1 MKPEP
6 KIKQGEVFIDPSGK
20 YQKFERLVFYSEF
33 YNEFCV
39 MFSSG
44 KAEYE
49 STILKDWKKTDLEH
63 MPGEQIKLF

>member
-6 KIKQGEVFIDPSGK
+6 KIKPGDIYIDPSGK
-20 YQKFERLVFYSEF
+20 YQKFEGVLFLSGL

-44 KAEYE
+44 KFEYE
-49 STILKDWKKTDLEH
+49 STILNEWKKTELEH
-63 MPGEQIKLF
+63 IPGEQIKLF

>member
-6 KIKQGEVFIDPSGK
+6 KIKPGEIYIDPSGK
-20 YQKFERLVFYSEF
+20 YHKVESMMMYSYF
-33 YNEFCV
+33 NKQFCV

-49 STILKDWKKTDLEH
+49 SIILNDWVKTDLEH
-63 MPGEQIKLF
+63 IPGEQIKLF